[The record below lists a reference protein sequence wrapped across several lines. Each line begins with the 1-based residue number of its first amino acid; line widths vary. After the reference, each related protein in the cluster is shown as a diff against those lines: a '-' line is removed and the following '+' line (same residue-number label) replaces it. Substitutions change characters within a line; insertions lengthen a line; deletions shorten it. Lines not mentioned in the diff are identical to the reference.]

1 MGRNWNISKRLEY
14 CNTSIME
21 FKKHLRGRTC
31 IINSSV
37 SDWEYMEDFIIAL
50 CYVDK
55 GYYMY
60 PIENSDKP
68 EDKIYPERVFAYEF
82 YHQLRKRMEK
92 NKACYYGKYLNGEQ
106 TKNRHVEQYIGD
118 YTPDLILHKKLD
130 GMSPQNQLWLC
141 EIKMMGS
148 NNPISDIEKFK
159 KMKDLNFHEYIFLY
173 AGSCLENFQI
183 RIYNK
188 ERKGK
193 ISREEDGKRICIC
206 SFYDNNKLYIE
217 CHRLRTLLDMIDKIG
232 INAIKRKLKEKID
245 NWCYVLY

>member
-1 MGRNWNISKRLEY
+1 MGRNWTISKRLEY

-37 SDWEYMEDFIIAL
+37 ADWEYMEDFLIAL

-82 YHQLRKRMEK
+82 YHQFRKRMEK
-92 NKACYYGKYLNGEQ
+92 NEACYYGKYLNGEQ

-130 GMSPQNQLWLC
+130 GLSPQNQLWLC
-141 EIKMMGS
+141 EIKMMGN
-148 NNPISDIEKFK
+148 NNPLSDIEKFK
-159 KMKDLNFHEYIFLY
+159 KMKDLNFHDYIFLY

-183 RIYNK
+183 KIYNK

-193 ISREEDGKRICIC
+193 ISREEDGNRICIC
-206 SFYDNNKLYIE
+206 SFYDNNKLFIE

-232 INAIKRKLKEKID
+232 INAIKRKLKEK
-245 NWCYVLY
+245 NR